1 MIVSMAEKYASKGWD
16 KISDAI
22 KKRQTV
28 RKFTKDRIPE
38 RLVEKLKRY
47 INMAPSAGNLQAYH
61 VYVTTDEEKKKK
73 LMSAAFNQRWTG
85 ESALI
90 MAFCTDSKASEK
102 YGERGETLY
111 SVQDATIAAAY
122 SQLIA
127 TELGFASVWVGAF
140 DERKAKEALQTELR
154 PIILMCFG
162 YPDEVPQMRPRKGLE
177 ELFEEI

>member
-1 MIVSMAEKYASKGWD
+1 MD
-16 KISDAI
+16 TLDAI

-85 ESALI
+85 
-90 MAFCTDSKASEK
+90 D
-102 YGERGETLY
+102 
-111 SVQDATIAAAY
+111 
-122 SQLIA
+122 
-127 TELGFASVWVGAF
+127 
-140 DERKAKEALQTELR
+140 RKR
-154 PIILMCFG
+154 
-162 YPDEVPQMRPRKGLE
+162 DV
-177 ELFEEI
+177 